1 VNMERDHALTTG
13 SILWV
18 IIPLCDRCHLLGNLQ
33 TVELPMRIA
42 RHRFTSVAGA
52 IEAAAK
58 ILSAPEP
65 KANGAP
71 KSAGNASAFVGLMY
85 QPMLG

>member
-1 VNMERDHALTTG
+1 VNVERDHALTTG

-42 RHRFTSVAGA
+42 LHRFTSVAGA

-58 ILSAPEP
+58 IIVGARAEGERGARGQRICVRTARYNRCSAD
-65 KANGAP
+65 
-71 KSAGNASAFVGLMY
+71 
-85 QPMLG
+85 